1 MVLLLQERREDM
13 KVYTKVIMA
22 LLLQEPVLQRQSKKG
37 TKVYSKS
44 ASTSQLLQSALE
56 RVSTASESAVE
67 FEFESTQRLD

>member
-44 ASTSQLLQSALE
+44 ASTSQLSQSVLE
-56 RVSTASESAVE
+56 RVSTASESAV
-67 FEFESTQRLD
+67 RV